1 LGIGGGD
8 WHSIG
13 PGCFFGQNDRPWHD
27 ALHALRCKLE
37 TIAGAVYGRSEAM
50 VLLEFS
56 MAPLEKGASV
66 GEYVARSLK
75 IIDDSGL
82 DYRLHAMGTIVEGE
96 IDDVLGV
103 LKTCLEAMAADCD
116 RITCTAKLDYRKG
129 HAGRLKTKVASVE
142 EKLGRQLKK
151 VE

>member
-1 LGIGGGD
+1 
-8 WHSIG
+8 
-13 PGCFFGQNDRPWHD
+13 
-27 ALHALRCKLE
+27 
-37 TIAGAVYGRSEAM
+37 M

-75 IIDDSGL
+75 IIDESGL

-103 LKTCLEAMAADCD
+103 LKKCFESMAADCE
-116 RITCTAKLDYRKG
+116 RITCTAKLDYRRG
-129 HAGRLKTKVASVE
+129 HTGRLEAKVRSVE
-142 EKLGRQLKK
+142 EKLGRRLKK
-151 VE
+151 DEG